1 MAHAMDNGIF
11 KAYLGECAVGEGR
24 LIFSAIDLLIQLDR
38 PEARQLY
45 ADILSYAA
53 SDAFRPRAVLTYD
66 ELTEVFS

>member
-1 MAHAMDNGIF
+1 M
-11 KAYLGECAVGEGR
+11 
-24 LIFSAIDLLIQLDR
+24 IFSAIDLLIQLDR

-66 ELTEVFS
+66 ELAEVFS